1 MTPGRCGGADNVTIA
16 TTSNKFSLT
25 VAFLLKKKILADF
38 FWRMLTSPALHYNT
52 PK

>member
-38 FWRMLTSPALHYNT
+38 FWRVLTYTALYHNI